1 MIKLNDYKQMY
12 SSYPGHTIA
21 MSRSGNKCF
30 VCELG
35 AHPYIYSV
43 NDSYL
48 CNTCKTYLSFM
59 NENKDGDKE
68 IFTAYRLDSNRDLA
82 LLKMKLLNNISITNK
97 KGATKNAFNMIADL
111 VNEIPLHYKVLNVA
125 SLCIYTATTHGTL
138 NRSVVSNVFKYAEY
152 AELITKEELDI
163 YEQRVIAL

>member
-1 MIKLNDYKQMY
+1 
-12 SSYPGHTIA
+12 
-21 MSRSGNKCF
+21 
-30 VCELG
+30 
-35 AHPYIYSV
+35 
-43 NDSYL
+43 
-48 CNTCKTYLSFM
+48 M